1 MIDINKI
8 PIYCINLDKRP
19 ERYRAFARQ
28 EGVQSLRIKRFSAV
42 DGASLSITNNPDIS
56 NQTKYNILHKTRRAH
71 SQIDTLGAIG
81 CSLSH
86 YSIWKEFLR
95 SDHPYCFVLEDD
107 ALVPVGL
114 ANQIKLATMT
124 PHTFDVW
131 ALSYKLYN
139 KTLNDVTPRGDWKSP
154 VYFWGTSAYIIS
166 RKGAAELINQFFP
179 IECHLDNYMCLKNSL
194 GKIRLH
200 IHDNLHMYT
209 LPYGTDIQENT
220 CSLCNF
226 PDKPDGIFVKN
237 SVATAAACSVIYG
250 IIMTIFLFT
259 NNS

>member
-19 ERYRAFARQ
+19 ERFRAFSRQ
-28 EGVQSLRIKRFSAV
+28 EGVKSLNIKRFSAI
-42 DGASLSITNNPDIS
+42 DGSTLSINNPDIS

-107 ALVPVGL
+107 ALIPVGL
-114 ANQIKLATMT
+114 ADKIKLATMAG
-124 PHTFDVW
+124 HDFDVW

-139 KTLNDVTPRGDWKSP
+139 KTLNDVGAKASWKSP

-166 RKGAAELINQFFP
+166 RKGATELIDQFFP
-179 IECHLDNYMCLKNSL
+179 IECHLDNYMCLKNSF

-200 IHDNLHMYT
+200 VNEHVKMYT

-226 PDKPDGIFVKN
+226 PDKIDGIVIKK
-237 SVATAAACSVIYG
+237 SVAGAAACCFVYG

-259 NNS
+259 KNS

>member
-19 ERYRAFARQ
+19 ERYRGFSSQ
-28 EGVQSLRIKRFSAV
+28 PGVQELKLKRFSAV
-42 DGASLSITNNPDIS
+42 DGSKISLNSPDIS

-71 SQIDTLGAIG
+71 SQIDTIGAIG

-95 SDHPYCFVLEDD
+95 GEDAYCFVLEDD

-114 ANQIKLATMT
+114 ANQIKLITMV
-124 PHTFDVW
+124 PHSFDVW

-139 KTLNDVTPRGDWKSP
+139 KTLNDVKGGWKSP
-154 VYFWGTSAYIIS
+154 VYFWGTSSYIIS
-166 RKGAAELINQFFP
+166 RKGATELIDQFFP
-179 IECHLDNYMCLKNSL
+179 IECHLDNYMCLKNSF

-200 IHDNLHMYT
+200 INEYVMMYT
-209 LPYGTDIQENT
+209 LPYGTDIQLHN
-220 CSLCNF
+220 CGLCNF
-226 PDKPDGIFVKN
+226 PDKFDGIIVKKG
-237 SVATAAACSVIYG
+237 VAAAAACSFIYA
-250 IIMTIFLFT
+250 IIITIFPLI

>member
-28 EGVQSLRIKRFSAV
+28 EGVQSLKFRRFSAV
-42 DGASLSITNNPDIS
+42 DGSKLSLNSPDIS

-95 SDHPYCFVLEDD
+95 GEHDYCFVLEDD

-114 ANQIKLATMT
+114 ADKIKLATMS
-124 PHTFDVW
+124 PHNFDVW

-139 KTLNDVTPRGDWKSP
+139 KTLNNTEIQGWKSP

-166 RKGAAELINQFFP
+166 RKGATELIDQFFP
-179 IECHLDNYMCLKNSL
+179 IECHLDNYMCLKNSF

-200 IHDNLHMYT
+200 ISDHVKMYT

-220 CSLCNF
+220 CDLCNF
-226 PDKPDGIFVKN
+226 PDKMDGLVIKK
-237 SVATAAACSVIYG
+237 SVAAAAACSFVYG
-250 IIMTIFLFT
+250 IIITIFLAVK
-259 NNS
+259 NS

>member
-19 ERYRAFARQ
+19 QRYRSFARQ
-28 EGVQSLRIKRFSAV
+28 PGVQQLKIQRFSAV
-42 DGASLSITNNPDIS
+42 DGSKISLNSPDIS

-95 SDHPYCFVLEDD
+95 SDHDYCFVLEDD

-114 ANQIKLATMT
+114 ANQIKLATMAG
-124 PHTFDVW
+124 HNFDVW

-139 KTLNDVTPRGDWKSP
+139 KTLNEVGPGWKSP

-166 RKGAAELINQFFP
+166 RKGATELIDQFFP
-179 IECHLDNYMCLKNSL
+179 IECHLDNYMCLKNSF

-200 IHDNLHMYT
+200 VNDNVQMYT
-209 LPYGTDIQENT
+209 LPYGTDIQLNK
-220 CSLCNF
+220 CDLCNF
-226 PDKPDGIFVKN
+226 PDKMDGLLIKK
-237 SVATAAACSVIYG
+237 SLAAAAACSFVYG
-250 IIMTIFLFT
+250 IIITIFLVAK
-259 NNS
+259 NS

>member
-28 EGVQSLRIKRFSAV
+28 EGVQSLKFRRFSAV
-42 DGASLSITNNPDIS
+42 DGSKLSLNSPDIS

-86 YSIWKEFLR
+86 YSIWKEFLA
-95 SDHPYCFVLEDD
+95 SDDPYCFVLEDD

-114 ANQIKLATMT
+114 ADKIKLATMAG
-124 PHTFDVW
+124 HNFDVW

-139 KTLNDVTPRGDWKSP
+139 KTLNDTEIQGWKSP

-166 RKGAAELINQFFP
+166 RKGAAELIDQFFP
-179 IECHLDNYMCLKNSL
+179 IECHLDNYMCLKNSF

-200 IHDNLHMYT
+200 ISDHVKMYT

-220 CSLCNF
+220 CDLCNF
-226 PDKPDGIFVKN
+226 PDKMDGLVIKK
-237 SVATAAACSVIYG
+237 SVAAAAACSFVYG
-250 IIMTIFLFT
+250 IIITIFLAVK
-259 NNS
+259 NS

>member
-1 MIDINKI
+1 MIDITKI

-19 ERYRAFARQ
+19 ERYRSFARQ
-28 EGVQSLRIKRFSAV
+28 EGVQSLQIRRFSAV
-42 DGASLSITNNPDIS
+42 DGSKLSINTPDIS

-114 ANQIKLATMT
+114 ADKIKLATMAG
-124 PHTFDVW
+124 HDFDVW

-139 KTLNDVTPRGDWKSP
+139 KTLNDVDGKVGWKSP

-166 RKGAAELINQFFP
+166 RKGAAELIDQFFP
-179 IECHLDNYMCLKNSL
+179 IECHLDNYMCLKNSF
-194 GKIRLH
+194 GKLRLH
-200 IHDNLHMYT
+200 VNDHVRMYT
-209 LPYGTDIQENT
+209 LPYGTDIQLNT
-220 CSLCNF
+220 CNLCNF
-226 PDKPDGIFVKN
+226 PDKIDGIVVKRGI
-237 SVATAAACSVIYG
+237 AAAAAGSVLYS
-250 IIMTIFLFT
+250 IIITIFLVIQ
-259 NNS
+259 NS

>member
-1 MIDINKI
+1 MIDITKI

-19 ERYRAFARQ
+19 QRYKAFSSQ
-28 EGVQSLRIKRFSAV
+28 EGLKSLNVKRFSAV
-42 DGASLSITNNPDIS
+42 DGSKISLNSPDIS

-71 SQIDTLGAIG
+71 SQIDTIGAIG

-95 SDHPYCFVLEDD
+95 GEHEYCFVLEDD
-107 ALVPVGL
+107 AQVPVGL
-114 ANQIKLATMT
+114 ANKIKLVTMV
-124 PHTFDVW
+124 PHSFDVW

-139 KTLNDVTPRGDWKSP
+139 KTLNDVSEAWKSP

-166 RKGAAELINQFFP
+166 RKGATELIDQFFP
-179 IECHLDNYMCLKNSL
+179 IECHLDNYMCLKNSF

-200 IHDNLHMYT
+200 VNENVQMYT
-209 LPYGTDIQENT
+209 LPYGTDIQLHN
-220 CSLCNF
+220 CGLCNF
-226 PDKPDGIFVKN
+226 PDKFDGIIIKKG
-237 SVATAAACSVIYG
+237 VAAAAACSFVYA
-250 IIMTIFLFT
+250 IIITIFPLI

>member
-28 EGVQSLRIKRFSAV
+28 PGVQSLTIKRFSAV
-42 DGASLSITNNPDIS
+42 DGSKISLNSPDIS
-56 NQTKYNILHKTRRAH
+56 NQTKYNILHKTRRSH

-95 SDHPYCFVLEDD
+95 SDHEYCFVLEDD

-114 ANQIKLATMT
+114 ANQIKLVTMA
-124 PHTFDVW
+124 PHSFDVW

-139 KTLNDVTPRGDWKSP
+139 KTLNEVSATWKSP

-166 RKGAAELINQFFP
+166 RKGATELIDQFFP
-179 IECHLDNYMCLKNSL
+179 IECHLDNYMCLKNSF
-194 GKIRLH
+194 GKIHLH
-200 IHDNLHMYT
+200 ISDHLQMYT

-220 CSLCNF
+220 CDLCNF
-226 PDKPDGIFVKN
+226 PDKMDGLVIKK
-237 SVATAAACSVIYG
+237 SIAAAAACSFIYG
-250 IIMTIFLFT
+250 IIITIFLAVK
-259 NNS
+259 NS

>member
-19 ERYRAFARQ
+19 KRYEAFMRQ
-28 EGVQSLRIKRFSAV
+28 PGAQELNPKRFSAV
-42 DGASLSITNNPDIS
+42 DGSKISLNSPDIS

-95 SDHPYCFVLEDD
+95 GNDPYCFVLEDD
-107 ALVPVGL
+107 AQVPVGL
-114 ANQIKLATMT
+114 ANQIKLATMS
-124 PHTFDVW
+124 PHDFDVW

-139 KTLNDVTPRGDWKSP
+139 KTLNDTGPGWKSP

-166 RKGAAELINQFFP
+166 RKGATELIDQFFP
-179 IECHLDNYMCLKNSL
+179 IECHLDNYMCLKNSF

-200 IHDNLHMYT
+200 VNDNVKMYT

-220 CSLCNF
+220 CDLCNF
-226 PDKPDGIFVKN
+226 PDKMDGLVIKK
-237 SVATAAACSVIYG
+237 SIAAAAACSVVYG
-250 IIMTIFLFT
+250 IIITIFLVVK
-259 NNS
+259 NS